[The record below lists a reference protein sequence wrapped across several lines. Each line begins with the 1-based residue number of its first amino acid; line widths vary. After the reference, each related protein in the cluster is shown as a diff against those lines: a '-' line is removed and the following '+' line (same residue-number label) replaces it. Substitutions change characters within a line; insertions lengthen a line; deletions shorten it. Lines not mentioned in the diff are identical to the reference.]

1 MAKKEKTFNYK
12 LYALVAFLLVA
23 AILACTTV
31 FAVKQKYIAFDSEK
45 LAVSYADTIIQKGD
59 GYNAY
64 TYTLSAKGDKYG
76 DFIRKNYM
84 YPIIY
89 PGYSKDM
96 DSKEFK
102 ELKKSGLDTDSHKSE
117 TTLNDDGTLSGVLAE
132 HMYPYYIELIKTYG
146 WDDYEAI
153 YTNYFNKLVEERK
166 AIFNDDYMSD
176 EVMFTAFESNV
187 ATFGNAVT
195 GTKLTL
201 GADNKTVIQE
211 ESTGLYQTEFGKD
224 YKITT
229 KATGEKD
236 IDDLDAYKAAM
247 DSAKLETYNVS
258 ASDISAAKTV
268 SVEATLEDGT
278 VVAAIDVN
286 LVKIGHTWYVDN
298 NSTNTAPAYEYMAGI
313 TA

>member
-1 MAKKEKTFNYK
+1 MTDKQMEVILNLVADKFSNCKNMEEVAKAVQEVRNMAKKEKTFNYK

-76 DFIRKNYM
+76 DFIRENYM

-146 WDDYEAI
+146 WDDYDAI

-166 AIFNDDYMSD
+166 AIFNDDYMLS
-176 EVMFTAFESNV
+176 
-187 ATFGNAVT
+187 
-195 GTKLTL
+195 L
-201 GADNKTVIQE
+201 IH
-211 ESTGLYQTEFGKD
+211 
-224 YKITT
+224 
-229 KATGEKD
+229 
-236 IDDLDAYKAAM
+236 
-247 DSAKLETYNVS
+247 
-258 ASDISAAKTV
+258 ISEPTRR
-268 SVEATLEDGT
+268 S
-278 VVAAIDVN
+278 
-286 LVKIGHTWYVDN
+286 
-298 NSTNTAPAYEYMAGI
+298 
-313 TA
+313 

>member
-76 DFIRKNYM
+76 DFIRENYM

-146 WDDYEAI
+146 WDDYDAI

-236 IDDLDAYKAAM
+236 IEDLDA
-247 DSAKLETYNVS
+247 
-258 ASDISAAKTV
+258 
-268 SVEATLEDGT
+268 
-278 VVAAIDVN
+278 
-286 LVKIGHTWYVDN
+286 
-298 NSTNTAPAYEYMAGI
+298 
-313 TA
+313 